1 MHHNFDDSDSGY
13 DVESENQK
21 KSFGMGGYK
30 GRIIFLGD
38 GTEVL
43 TDSDDAE
50 MFDDTEE
57 DKDLASQV
65 SKEPGSDDKPADG
78 TSTGDEAKGG
88 SHPGKRLGEDEK
100 VDTGASPVEVSTGT
114 ELKAESRDVSEK

>member
-1 MHHNFDDSDSGY
+1 MEG
-13 DVESENQK
+13 ENKQG
-21 KSFGMGGYK
+21 KSLGMAGYK

-50 MFDDTEE
+50 MFDNTEE

-65 SKEPGSDDKPADG
+65 SKESDADDKPADG

-88 SHPGKRLGEDEK
+88 NHPGKKLGENEK
-100 VDTGASPVEVSTGT
+100 VVTGAAPEKVTTGT
-114 ELKAESRDVSEK
+114 ATKTESQDKSEK